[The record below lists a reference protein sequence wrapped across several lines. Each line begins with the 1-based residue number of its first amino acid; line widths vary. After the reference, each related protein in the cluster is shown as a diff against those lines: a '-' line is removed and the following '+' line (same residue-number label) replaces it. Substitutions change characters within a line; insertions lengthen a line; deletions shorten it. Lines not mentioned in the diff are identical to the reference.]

1 MFHRPGR
8 LTFLH
13 SEISRAGL
21 ERFQLSQRAIILM
34 ATAPRES
41 SNSPRHGR
49 FSREI
54 PVFIIRHAICFFLS
68 PV

>member
-1 MFHRPGR
+1 M
-8 LTFLH
+8 
-13 SEISRAGL
+13 ISRAGL
-21 ERFQLSQRAIILM
+21 EGFNLSQRAIILM

-41 SNSPRHGR
+41 SKSPRQGR

-54 PVFIIRHAICFFLS
+54 PVFLIRHAICFFIS